1 MLVIFIRTIIIYFF
15 VLIVMRLMGKSEISQ
30 FQPFEVVIAIMI
42 ADLAIVPMQN
52 PGISLINGVVSIVA
66 LLVVHIIISV
76 ISIKSKKM
84 YKVTAGK
91 PSMLIERGKINIKEL
106 EKQNMT
112 INELLERLRQTNY
125 PYIEEVYYAILETS
139 GQISVIEK
147 RLIDNDEN
155 QKGEKGMQLSLVINK
170 EIERN
175 NLQRVGRN
183 EKWLLDTIKKLKLKL
198 DEIILLCID
207 EQDNIV
213 FFTEE

>member
-155 QKGEKGMQLSLVINK
+155 QKGEKGMQVSLVINK